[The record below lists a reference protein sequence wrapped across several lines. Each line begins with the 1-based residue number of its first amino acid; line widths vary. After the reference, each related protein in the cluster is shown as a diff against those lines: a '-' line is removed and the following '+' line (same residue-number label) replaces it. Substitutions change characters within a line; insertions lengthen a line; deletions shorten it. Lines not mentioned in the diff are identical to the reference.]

1 MGHSIDFFKDE
12 IRNGFY
18 IPTAIKQAWAAD
30 LDVLAEID
38 SICEKH
44 DIKYFADWGTFLGA
58 VRHGGYVPWDDDLD
72 ICMLRDDYER
82 FRRVADKELP
92 EHFVIHDF
100 ERKENHWLFLSRVV
114 NNSKMCFDLKYLDMH
129 NNFPWLAG
137 VDIFVKDYLFADDDK
152 ELHRD
157 KDVMNIIAFADGIRE
172 GSINKQQASAHLN
185 EIKRRY
191 HVSLPGMYR
200 ARDVA
205 VALYKLA
212 EQQMAKVRPGETDR
226 VGQVFPWVLKNG
238 INAAERKEFYESLIR
253 LPFEDTTIPVPAAY
267 NVVLASRYG
276 NYNEIHKVWDGHDYP
291 YFEGQKEDMEKLSGE
306 KFPGFVFDPMMLN
319 RPVVDDAGSLK
330 SISAG
335 CLAELDALLKD
346 AENIL
351 HGGTLDE
358 LTQAVADSQQLAAEY
373 GTLVEQ
379 VKGEDRD
386 CTKKMVEALQNY
398 CDALWEEYQAVNNGK
413 EADSLPVSRNALE
426 LVGKAI
432 KEQIMERREILF
444 LPTGPD
450 EWNALKRYYESS
462 CDENTDVFVVP
473 MPVMKKSFMGEI
485 SMSDGEIEDSIH
497 LDRYPEGIAYTDWKT
512 YDPALHCPDVVYTE
526 NPYDGA
532 NPCLTVPPDFY
543 AENLRKY
550 AGKIIYVPIGDTAEF
565 GKEDVNDQYNL
576 KHYVAAPGVIYAD
589 EVHVQS
595 QNIKEQYIRALSDF
609 AGEDTEKLWRE
620 KIIAGSLISES
631 EQAKD
636 IRKRIIYCVGAN
648 ELKEHRSVFSDAVSE
663 RIDVLKDSS
672 EDLTVS
678 VMLYPGSR
686 DEWRTVDEELS
697 DEIFSTVDK
706 VVSDKDMELITLDH
720 LSADKVALDYDA
732 YYGSPSPLVPAFVIR
747 GKPVMLANYGI

>member
-1 MGHSIDFFKDE
+1 
-12 IRNGFY
+12 
-18 IPTAIKQAWAAD
+18 
-30 LDVLAEID
+30 
-38 SICEKH
+38 
-44 DIKYFADWGTFLGA
+44 
-58 VRHGGYVPWDDDLD
+58 
-72 ICMLRDDYER
+72 
-82 FRRVADKELP
+82 
-92 EHFVIHDF
+92 
-100 ERKENHWLFLSRVV
+100 
-114 NNSKMCFDLKYLDMH
+114 
-129 NNFPWLAG
+129 
-137 VDIFVKDYLFADDDK
+137 
-152 ELHRD
+152 
-157 KDVMNIIAFADGIRE
+157 MNIIAIADGIRE

-200 ARDVA
+200 TRDVA

-212 EQQMAKVRPGETDR
+212 EQQMAKVRPSETDR

-238 INAAERKEFYESLIR
+238 INAAEQKEFYESLIR

-267 NVVLASRYG
+267 NIVLASRYG
-276 NYNEIHKVWDGHDYP
+276 NYNEIRKVWDGHDYP
-291 YFEGQKEDMEKLSGE
+291 YFESQKEEMEKLSGE
-306 KFPGFVFDPMMLN
+306 KFPGFVFASKMLD
-319 RPVVDDAGSLK
+319 RSDVDTKGSLR

-335 CLAELDALLKD
+335 CLTELDALLQD

-351 HGGTLDE
+351 HGGTLEE
-358 LTQAVADSQQLAAEY
+358 LTQIVADSQQLAAEY

-379 VKGEDRD
+379 VKGEDRA
-386 CTKKMVEALQNY
+386 CTKKVVDALQAY
-398 CDALWEEYQAVNNGK
+398 CDALWNEYQAVNDGE
-413 EADSLPVSRNALE
+413 EAESLPESRNALE
-426 LVGKAI
+426 LVGKSI

-444 LPTGPD
+444 LPTGAG
-450 EWNALKRYYESS
+450 EWNALKKYYDSS
-462 CDENTDVFVVP
+462 CDGNTDVFVVP

-485 SMSDGEIEDSIH
+485 PMSDDEIEDSIH

-550 AGKIIYVPIGDTAEF
+550 AGKIIYVPIAGE
-565 GKEDVNDQYNL
+565 EDINDQYNL

-589 EVHVQS
+589 EIHVQS
-595 QNIKEQYIRALSDF
+595 ENIKEQYIRALSDF
-609 AGEDTEKLWRE
+609 AGEDTEKMWRE

-663 RIDVLKDSS
+663 RIDVLKNAS

-678 VMLYPGSR
+678 VMLYPGNR

-720 LSADKVALDYDA
+720 LSADRVALDYDA
-732 YYGSPSPLVPAFVIR
+732 YYGSPSPLVPAFVVQ

>member
-38 SICEKH
+38 RICKKH

-72 ICMLRDDYER
+72 ICMLRDDYIK
-82 FRRVADKELP
+82 FRSVADKELP
-92 EHFVIHDF
+92 AHFVIHDF

-114 NNSKMCFDLKYLDMH
+114 NNSKMCFDLKYLDEH

-152 ELHRD
+152 EKRRD
-157 KDVMNIIAFADGIRE
+157 KDIMNILAVADGITE
-172 GSINKQQASAHLN
+172 GSINRQQASAHLN

-191 HVSLPGMYR
+191 HISLPGMYR
-200 ARDVA
+200 TRDVA

-212 EQQMAKVRPGETDR
+212 EQQMAKVKPDETDR

-238 INAAERKEFYESLIR
+238 PDAAERKAFYESFIR

-267 NVVLASRYG
+267 NAVLASRYG
-276 NYNEIHKVWDGHDYP
+276 NYNEIRKVWDGHDYP

-306 KFPGFVFDPMMLN
+306 KFPGFVFASKMLD
-319 RPVVDDAGSLK
+319 RPDVDTKGSLR

-335 CLAELDALLKD
+335 CLTELDALLQD

-351 HGGTLDE
+351 HGGTLEE
-358 LTQAVADSQQLAAEY
+358 LTQIVADSQQLAAEY

-379 VKGEDRD
+379 VKGEDRA
-386 CTKKMVEALQNY
+386 CTKKVVDALQEY
-398 CDALWEEYQAVNNGK
+398 CDALWNEYQAVNDGE
-413 EADSLPVSRNALE
+413 EAESLPESRNALE
-426 LVGKAI
+426 LVGKSI

-444 LPTGPD
+444 LPTGAG
-450 EWNALKRYYESS
+450 EWSALNKYYESS
-462 CDENTDVFVVP
+462 SDDNTDMIVVP

-485 SMSDGEIEDSIH
+485 SMSDEEIEDSIH
-497 LDRYPEGIAYTDWKT
+497 LDGYPEGIAYTDWKS
-512 YDPALHCPDVVYTE
+512 YDPVLHCPDVVYTE

-550 AGKIIYVPIGDTAEF
+550 AGKVIYVPIGDTAEF
-565 GKEDVNDQYNL
+565 GKEDVNDQYNM

-589 EVHVQS
+589 EVRVQS
-595 QNIKEQYIRALSDF
+595 ENIKEQYIRVLSDF
-609 AGEDTEKLWRE
+609 AGEDTESFWRE
-620 KIIAGSLISES
+620 KIIAGRSLYES

-636 IRKRIIYCVGAN
+636 VKKRIIYCVGAN
-648 ELKEHRSVFSDAVSE
+648 ELKEHRSVFSDALSE
-663 RIDVLKDSS
+663 RIDILKDTD
-672 EDLTVS
+672 ENLAVS
-678 VMLYPGSR
+678 VMLYPDSR
-686 DEWRTVDEELS
+686 TEWRTVDKELS
-697 DEIFSTVDK
+697 DEIFSMVDK
-706 VVSDKDMELITLDH
+706 AISDKEMELITLDH
-720 LSADKVALDYDA
+720 VSTDRIASDYDA
-732 YYGSPSPLVPAFVIR
+732 YYGSPSPLVPAFVVQ

>member
-1 MGHSIDFFKDE
+1 MAHSIDFFKDE
-12 IRNGFY
+12 VRNGFY
-18 IPTAIKQAWAAD
+18 IPTAIKQAWAAE

-38 SICEKH
+38 RICEKH

-82 FRRVADKELP
+82 FRKVADKELP

-114 NNSKMCFDLKYLDMH
+114 NNSKMCFELKYLDTH

-152 ELHRD
+152 ELRRD
-157 KDVMNIIAFADGIRE
+157 KDVMNIIAIADGIRE
-172 GSINKQQASAHLN
+172 GSINKQQVSAHLN

-191 HVSLPGMYR
+191 HISLPGMYR
-200 ARDVA
+200 TRDVA

-212 EQQMAKVRPGETDR
+212 EQQMAKVKPDETDR
-226 VGQVFPWVLKNG
+226 VGQVFPWILKNG
-238 INAAERKEFYESLIR
+238 PDAAERKAFYESFIR

-267 NVVLASRYG
+267 NAVLASRYG
-276 NYNEIHKVWDGHDYP
+276 NYNEIRKVWDGHDYP
-291 YFEGQKEDMEKLSGE
+291 YFEGQKEDMEKLAGE
-306 KFPGFVFDPMMLN
+306 KFPGFLFRAEMLKRPDVDN
-319 RPVVDDAGSLK
+319 RRSLK
-330 SISAG
+330 NTSLR
-335 CLAELDALLKD
+335 CLDELKALLKD

-351 HGGTLDE
+351 HGGTLDDF
-358 LTQAVADSQQLAAEY
+358 TQTVSDSQQLAAEY

-379 VKGEDRD
+379 VKEEDRA
-386 CTKKMVEALQNY
+386 CTKKVVDALQAY
-398 CDALWEEYQAVNNGK
+398 CDALWNEYQAVNDGE
-413 EADSLPVSRNALE
+413 EAESLPESRNALE
-426 LVGKAI
+426 LVGKSI

-444 LPTGPD
+444 LPTGAG
-450 EWNALKRYYESS
+450 EWNALKKYYDSS
-462 CDENTDVFVVP
+462 CDGNTDVFVVP

-485 SMSDGEIEDSIH
+485 SMSDDEIEDSIH
-497 LDRYPEGIAYTDWKT
+497 LDRYPEGIEYTDWKT
-512 YDPALHCPDVVYTE
+512 YDTALHCPDVVYTE

-550 AGKIIYVPIGDTAEF
+550 AGKVIYVPIGDTAEF
-565 GKEDVNDQYNL
+565 GKEDVNDQYNM

-589 EVHVQS
+589 EIHVQS
-595 QNIKEQYIRALSDF
+595 ENIKEQYIRVLSDF
-609 AGEDTEKLWRE
+609 AGEDTESFWRE
-620 KIIAGSLISES
+620 KIIAGRSLYES

-636 IRKRIIYCVGAN
+636 VVKRIIYCVGAN
-648 ELKEHRSVFSDAVSE
+648 ELKEHRSVFSDALSE
-663 RIDVLKDSS
+663 RIDILKDTD
-672 EDLTVS
+672 ENLAVS
-678 VMLYPGSR
+678 VMLYPDSR
-686 DEWRTVDEELS
+686 TEWRTVDKELS

-706 VVSDKDMELITLDH
+706 AISDKDMELITLDH
-720 LSADKVALDYDA
+720 LSADRVASDYDA
-732 YYGSPSPLVPAFVIR
+732 YYGSPSPLVPAFVVQ